1 MTDDEYLVTRGWE
14 TDGLDDGGEALW
26 THPRRPKG
34 HGGGRRMHFTTAE
47 AVETQIAEDRACLA
61 FVQNHSPVHDD
72 SGVPYDSLTVDAA
85 QPDARL
91 VPASGLLRTAEGR
104 TVRFNP
110 AGWRS
115 VRLEADGST
124 T

>member
-1 MTDDEYLVTRGWE
+1 MIEGDPGV
-14 TDGLDDGGEALW
+14 
-26 THPRRPKG
+26 
-34 HGGGRRMHFTTAE
+34 
-47 AVETQIAEDRACLA
+47 VEWQVDCLA

-124 T
+124 TWFAKGPALLPIVPRIDKEPNVAKRGHVWMGMVKR